1 MQRRP
6 STILAA
12 AGVFLLA
19 AMLVHLVLQT
29 RPRQLAYQPREVM
42 GTHCLLMA
50 AGSRR
55 RVDLKKALKAAEA
68 ELRRVEALM
77 SVYLADSQLSR
88 LNSAPSAEAV
98 ELAPELIGLLRRS
111 RELTDRT
118 RGAFDV
124 TCLPIIRLR
133 KAAAE
138 SNSDPDDQARGKALA
153 LAGWRHFRLAG
164 DSVTKLEAKAGID
177 LGAVAKG
184 YGVDRAVEA
193 LKQAGASGALVEVGG
208 DIRCF
213 GTTAW
218 KEPWPVRLQSPF
230 GEDLLLTLSLTDKA
244 VATSGDYR
252 RFTIVEGKRY
262 SHVVDPRTARPVE
275 GSSSVT
281 VIADD
286 ATTADAWATALS
298 VLGQGGLELAEAEG
312 LEVLMILGPPD
323 DCRVVLTPGFRR
335 FVSEGWPVRA
345 ATAPAATDTRPG
357 AGNSP

>member
-1 MQRRP
+1 M
-6 STILAA
+6 TLAA

-19 AMLVHLVLQT
+19 AMLVHLVLQS
-29 RPRQLAYQPREVM
+29 RPRQLVYQLREVM

-55 RVDLKKALKAAEA
+55 QADLKKAMKAAEE

-98 ELAPELIGLLRRS
+98 ELAPELIDLLRRS

-138 SNSDPDDQARGKALA
+138 SNSNPDDQARGKALA
-153 LAGWRHFRLAG
+153 LTGWQHFRLAG
-164 DSVTKLEAKAGID
+164 NSVTKLETKAGID

-230 GEDLLLTLSLTDKA
+230 EEELLLTLSLTDKA

-252 RFTIVEGKRY
+252 RFSVIEGRRY
-262 SHVVDPRTARPVE
+262 SHIVDPRTGRPVAE
-275 GSSSVT
+275 SSSVT

-286 ATTADAWATALS
+286 AATADAWATALS
-298 VLGQGGLELAEAEG
+298 VLGQAGLELAKAEG
-312 LEVLMILGPPD
+312 LEVLMILGPPA
-323 DCRVVLTPGFRR
+323 DCRVVSTPGFSR
-335 FVSEGWPVRA
+335 FVSEGWPVRL
-345 ATAPAATDTRPG
+345 ATAPASRPAPAASATGPG
-357 AGNSP
+357 RRN